1 MTDISRRRILRTG
14 GLILAGTS
22 MISGR
27 AQAAGLPEAPLMDK
41 ATMQPPLYPTTGPD
55 YQPVVTLNGW
65 TLPWRMR
72 GDWKEFHLIA
82 EPVVRE
88 MAPGMNARLW
98 GYNGQS
104 PGPTI
109 EAVEGDKVRIF
120 VTNRL
125 PEATA
130 VHWHGQTL
138 PNGMDGVA
146 GLNQPG
152 IPPGKTF
159 VYEFILRRSG
169 TFMYHPHSDEMVQM
183 AMGMMG
189 FFIVHPRDPA
199 ERRVDRDFVW
209 LLNAYDI
216 EAGAYVPKVNT
227 MLDMNMWCF
236 NSRVW
241 PGIDPVVAR
250 QGDKVRMRFGNLTM
264 TNHPIHVHGVDFKVT
279 GTDGGWIDQDR
290 QWPEVSVDVA
300 VGQMR
305 AIEFNADNP
314 GDWAMHC
321 PQVAPHHE
329 RHGAFGPH
337 LHRRELETDGQ
348 ADPEDRAGVHADG
361 FDRRRHDDR
370 DGDAASR
377 EHAADDDGRGSV
389 RVGGD
394 GRHVHRPQGP
404 PRARSGRLPGPRL
417 VPASGG
423 NPGLRMDRRSDA
435 RAQPRAGDR
444 EGQAR
449 PRDRPPGRRSA
460 DAPVRLEFR
469 RPPGSLSPRERDHA
483 TTVRNGAIPV
493 RSPPRGSPNPLDG
506 DLRGGST
513 SHKERHHER

>member
-1 MTDISRRRILRTG
+1 MTDISRRGLLGAG
-14 GLILAGTS
+14 GIVLAGTS

-27 AQAAGLPEAPLMDK
+27 TQAAGLPEAPSMDK
-41 ATMQPPLYPTTGPD
+41 ATTQPPLVPTTGVD

-72 GDWKEFHLIA
+72 GDWKEFHLVA

-88 MAPGMNARLW
+88 MAPGMKAHLW

-120 VTNRL
+120 VTNKL

-189 FFIVHPRDPA
+189 FFVVHPRDPA

-216 EAGAYVPKVNT
+216 EAGSYVPKVNT

-241 PGIDPVVAR
+241 PGIEPMVAR

-264 TNHPIHVHGVDFKVT
+264 TNHPIHVHGVDFHVS
-279 GTDGGWIDQDR
+279 GTDGGWVPPER

-305 AIEFNADNP
+305 AIEFVADAP
-314 GDWAMHC
+314 GDWAFHC
-321 PQVAPHHE
+321 HKSHHTMNAMGHDVPTMIGVDQRDITNKISKLVPDYME
-329 RHGAFGPH
+329 MGSKGMAEMGEMEMPLPDNTLPMMTGWGPFGP
-337 LHRRELETDGQ
+337 LEMGGMFTVVKVRDEVKPGDYR
-348 ADPEDRAGVHADG
+348 DPGWFKH
-361 FDRRRHDDR
+361 
-370 DGDAASR
+370 
-377 EHAADDDGRGSV
+377 
-389 RVGGD
+389 
-394 GRHVHRPQGP
+394 PQGTVAWEWTGEP
-404 PRARSGRLPGPRL
+404 LPAERQPGPEADENTLKARK
-417 VPASGG
+417 PTGHGG
-423 NPGLRMDRRSDA
+423 
-435 RAQPRAGDR
+435 
-444 EGQAR
+444 
-449 PRDRPPGRRSA
+449 
-460 DAPVRLEFR
+460 
-469 RPPGSLSPRERDHA
+469 H
-483 TTVRNGAIPV
+483 
-493 RSPPRGSPNPLDG
+493 
-506 DLRGGST
+506 
-513 SHKERHHER
+513 